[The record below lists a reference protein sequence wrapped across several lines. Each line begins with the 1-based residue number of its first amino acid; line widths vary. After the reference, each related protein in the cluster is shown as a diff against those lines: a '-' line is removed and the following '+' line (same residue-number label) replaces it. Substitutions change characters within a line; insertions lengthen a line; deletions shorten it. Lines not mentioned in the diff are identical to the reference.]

1 MADGAIE
8 DNHRKGLRLL
18 KKCSKVEAEKVSN
31 QRADH
36 LKSSIVM
43 PRNLLNSFFE
53 YFHII

>member
-18 KKCSKVEAEKVSN
+18 KKCSKVEAEKVSS
-31 QRADH
+31 QRVDH
-36 LKSSIVM
+36 LKSSIAM
-43 PRNLLNSFFE
+43 PKNLLNSFFE